1 MVCNYCGNH
10 IPNGIDVCPYCQK
23 PTGGM
28 GYPGNGQYPG
38 GAQNQ
43 SMRSGNIF
51 SALVYERTPGVI
63 WEFSLWCAVC
73 VCVVLSLAA
82 TVSVSSWISGES
94 YYRFIWLYLMT
105 AETIIGFFMAVRKK
119 PEAMSATA
127 GAVQFLMPVILFA
140 VYGRAFDK
148 IKGSIPAVIVILFVL
163 VLLAVLGLL
172 VCSFIQFHSSA
183 YIGNVVAI
191 LNAVATGITLFYV
204 IGIGASSGFIS
215 SWVISKSG
223 FGPGAVSL
231 VCFTIVMAVYFML
244 FFFGCID
251 SRVDKVTS
259 GIKLFTTGGFGQRNA
274 SGGNF
279 GEGNFSRGAG
289 QALGFE
295 PGVQCIR
302 GQYQGQVMYLK
313 GQELVFGSQ
322 AGSANIVIVNPYI
335 SHRHC
340 SMRYNSHSGMYEIL
354 DTSTN
359 GVYIVAPNGGT
370 NRFPAGQYISCQR
383 GSVVSLGGM
392 EQQFRL
398 L

>member
-1 MVCNYCGNH
+1 MVCNYCGSH
-10 IPNGIDVCPYCQK
+10 IPDGSAVCPYCQK
-23 PTGGM
+23 PVGGM
-28 GYPGNGQYPG
+28 GYPGNGQFPG
-38 GAQNQ
+38 SAQNQ
-43 SMRSGNIF
+43 PIKAGNIF
-51 SALVYERTPGVI
+51 SALVYEKTPGAI
-63 WEFSLWCAVC
+63 WEFSLWCVVC

-82 TVSVSSWISGES
+82 TVSVSSWINGES
-94 YYRFIWLYLMT
+94 YFRFIWLYLMT

-119 PEAMSATA
+119 PEAMSATV
-127 GAVQFLMPVILFA
+127 GSIQFLMPVILFT

-148 IKGSIPAVIVILFVL
+148 IKGSIPAVMVILFVL
-163 VLLAVLGLL
+163 VFLAALGLL

-183 YIGNVVAI
+183 YLGKVAAI
-191 LNAVATGITLFYV
+191 LDAATTGAILLFI

-251 SRVDKVTS
+251 SRIDKVTS
-259 GIKLFTTGGFGQRNA
+259 GIKLFTVSNFGQRGTA
-274 SGGNF
+274 GGDF
-279 GEGNFSRGAG
+279 GKKNFSGSSG
-289 QALGFE
+289 QALGFV

-302 GQYQGQVMYLK
+302 GQYQGQVMYLNGK
-313 GQELVFGSQ
+313 ELVFGSQ
-322 AGSANIVIVNPYI
+322 AGAANIIIVNPYI

-340 SMRYNSHSGMYEIL
+340 SIRYNYHSGMYEIL
-354 DTSTN
+354 DMSSN
-359 GVYIVAPNGGT
+359 GVYITAPNGGAD
-370 NRFPAGQYISCQR
+370 RIPAGQYIPCQR
-383 GSVVSLGGM
+383 GNVISLGGM